1 MQIKTAF
8 PTLVPCF
15 LPCVLLMLHGHRT
28 TFGRTFSQ
36 LDQRCRSGPFFI
48 TFRRSGFKKKKYFCY
63 PLWPRCNTRVQQEHL
78 FFVIVICRFVKSES
92 TKGATAISVLTL
104 ILPTFVP
111 ARRLW
116 MSSHLSWFH
125 FLTLKGSRER
135 KKTYRDSN
143 RCGTLGIYCHWV
155 AKIAVVHILHRSCCA
170 FKTHPIL
177 L

>member
-1 MQIKTAF
+1 MGIARPSEGRFHNWTNGAAA
-8 PTLVPCF
+8 VHF
-15 LPCVLLMLHGHRT
+15 LSR
-28 TFGRTFSQ
+28 FA
-36 LDQRCRSGPFFI
+36 DQDL
-48 TFRRSGFKKKKYFCY
+48 KKKYFCY

-92 TKGATAISVLTL
+92 TKGTTAISVLTL